1 MIQKREITQILDPSD
16 QNGTGVLESLG
27 LGGLPSR
34 EQVHR
39 EIEEKLLL
47 PQENLPDHLLAAY
60 QMYEDAIWMPDVSK
74 FLQQTLGT

>member
-1 MIQKREITQILDPSD
+1 MAHEREPLDSSPQYSD
-16 QNGTGVLESLG
+16 AGLLESLG

-47 PQENLPDHLLAAY
+47 PNEKLPDHLLTTY
-60 QMYEDAIWMPDVSK
+60 QMYENTVGMSDVYLE
-74 FLQQTLGT
+74 FL